1 MSDSAQ
7 SMNAPGSSG
16 LVRAPVNRSW
26 WVKQFIVALVM
37 LGFGAWGLADALVI
51 YPKRGFAAAR
61 FLEWQYLQKL
71 QESGRLDRAS
81 VESPRETL
89 AELARRSS
97 GGVGLS
103 DWEIA
108 QRSWLEALKN
118 TGGLVPERT
127 RIPRDV
133 GGEVV
138 TTASERIEALK
149 TEWTTAAGGQAKA
162 PQPLTFYDIPVQW
175 LFVSIGFPVG
185 IYLLW
190 LIAKVFRQKY
200 QWDAANKILHL
211 PDGSTLGL
219 ADIADFDKRKWHKY
233 LIYLQI
239 KPGNSPHA
247 GKEVMIDLLRHRL
260 IEDWVLEMERIL
272 FPDRAEKAEEP
283 MEPEPG
289 ADAPAPGA
297 EPVPGSVNRDV
308 ERAATP

>member
-1 MSDSAQ
+1 MD
-7 SMNAPGSSG
+7 APGSNG

-26 WVKQFIVALVM
+26 WVKQLIVALVM
-37 LGFGAWGLADALVI
+37 LGFGVWGLADALVI

-71 QESGRLDRAS
+71 QESGRLSRAS
-81 VESPRETL
+81 VDSPRETL
-89 AELARRSS
+89 TELARRSS
-97 GGVGLS
+97 GGVALS
-103 DWEIA
+103 DWEMA

-127 RIPRDV
+127 RIPRDIA
-133 GGEVV
+133 GEVV
-138 TTASERIEALK
+138 TSASERIEALK

-175 LFVSIGFPVG
+175 LFVSIGFPTG

-200 QWDAANKILHL
+200 QWDPANKILHL

-239 KPGNSPHA
+239 KPGSSPHA

-272 FPDRAEKAEEP
+272 FPDRVEKTDEP
-283 MEPEPG
+283 SGPAADGDVLLPG
-289 ADAPAPGA
+289 DAPDATPAP
-297 EPVPGSVNRDV
+297 RDV